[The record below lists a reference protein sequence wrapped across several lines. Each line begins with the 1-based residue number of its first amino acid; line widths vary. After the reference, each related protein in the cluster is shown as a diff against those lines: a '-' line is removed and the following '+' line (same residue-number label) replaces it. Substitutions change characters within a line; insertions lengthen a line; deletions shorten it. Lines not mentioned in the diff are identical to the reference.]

1 MECFQSVYL
10 QAPDQCG
17 DFWVEKA
24 VITRVTALENGCKTV
39 PILAIVSVE
48 AIGEGAFVDTE
59 ETEYNLDEDRDRP
72 YCRPKSMSRTG

>member
-24 VITRVTALENGCKTV
+24 VITRVTALEKGCKTV
-39 PILAIVSVE
+39 PILGIVPVE
-48 AIGEGAFVDTE
+48 AIGEGAFVDR
-59 ETEYNLDEDRDRP
+59 RDGREF
-72 YCRPKSMSRTG
+72 G